1 MEHEKQMMHSR
12 VSLQSTSYATKE
24 REKRKTTQRNKRVQR
39 NDSAHSLVCE
49 SIQADYGVRRCKK
62 FFEV

>member
-24 REKRKTTQRNKRVQR
+24 REKQKNYTTQQK
-39 NDSAHSLVCE
+39 SA
-49 SIQADYGVRRCKK
+49 KK
-62 FFEV
+62 